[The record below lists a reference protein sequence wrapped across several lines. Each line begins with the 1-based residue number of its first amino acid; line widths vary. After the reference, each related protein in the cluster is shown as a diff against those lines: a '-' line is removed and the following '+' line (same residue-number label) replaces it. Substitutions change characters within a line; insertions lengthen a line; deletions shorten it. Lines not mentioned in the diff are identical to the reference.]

1 MFSGDILR
9 DAIISGSNN
18 IFNERQ
24 RVDELNVFPVPDGD
38 TGTNMSM
45 SIGNAAREL
54 SKQAGKNAGEIAKI
68 AASALLRGARGN
80 SGVITS
86 LLFRGISKGIGS
98 SEEVTAENLVAA
110 LSAGVEAA
118 YKAVMKPTEGTIL
131 TVARIAAEE
140 AKKALSAGADALGVF
155 KAALE
160 GAKVALDDTP
170 NLLPTL
176 KKAGVVDA
184 GGRGL
189 VVIFEGMLSVFENG
203 KIIQISGETE
213 AAIDNGE
220 GDAARNA
227 AAEFEGE
234 ITFTYCTEFI
244 VNRKEDKAD
253 SDAADLRAYLETIGD
268 CVVVVDDEDIIKTHV
283 HTDHPGNALE
293 KALTF
298 GQLVNLKIE
307 NMRDQHERAKH
318 DSENAKKKPVNNST
332 NTEKIT
338 SVEPTEEFG
347 FVSVCVGEG
356 LENLFRELGV
366 NTIVS
371 GGQTMN
377 PSTDDILK
385 AIEQTPAK
393 TVFVLPN
400 NKNIIMAA
408 EQAIPL
414 ASRKV
419 IVLPTRTI
427 PMGISAVIAF
437 DPDLSDEKNAI
448 AMQNAFSNVSTGQ
461 ITFAA
466 RDSDFDGL
474 KIKKDDLMAMENGKI
489 IFTDSDLTHCAVKLC
504 QKMCKK
510 DVSFLTIIFG
520 EDVSENTANRVQAEL
535 NEKFGGKIEIT
546 VINGGQPVYYF
557 IISAE

>member
-1 MFSGDILR
+1 MFSGNILR

-54 SKQAGKNAGEIAKI
+54 SKQTGKTAGEIAKI

-86 LLFRGISKGIGS
+86 LLFRGISKGIGND
-98 SEEVTAENLVAA
+98 EEVTAENLVAA
-110 LSAGVEAA
+110 LQAGVEAA

-140 AKKALSAGADALGVF
+140 AKKALASNADALGVF

-203 KIIQISGETE
+203 KIIEIENSEK
-213 AAIDNGE
+213 IDNGE
-220 GDAARNA
+220 GDSARNA

-244 VNRKEDKAD
+244 VKRKEDKTD
-253 SDAADLRAYLETIGD
+253 NDAAELRAYLETIGD

-307 NMRDQHERAKH
+307 NMRDQHERTKH
-318 DSENAKKKPVNNST
+318 DSENAKKRPVNNST
-332 NTEKIT
+332 NTETIT
-338 SVEPTEEFG
+338 SVEPTEDFG
-347 FVSVCVGEG
+347 FVSVCVGDG

-393 TVFVLPN
+393 TVFLPN

-427 PMGISAVIAF
+427 PMGISAVISF
-437 DPDLSDEKNAI
+437 DPDLSDEENAI
-448 AMQNAFSNVSTGQ
+448 AMQNAFENVSTGQ

-466 RDSDFDGL
+466 RNSDFDGL

-489 IFTDSDLTHCAVKLC
+489 VFTDTDLVRCAVKLC

-510 DVSFLTIIFG
+510 DVSFLTLIFG
-520 EDVSENTANRVQAEL
+520 EGVDEKTANLIQNEL
-535 NEKFGGKIEIT
+535 DEKFGGKIEIT

>member
-1 MFSGDILR
+1 MFSGDVLR
-9 DAIISGSNN
+9 DAIISGANN
-18 IFNERQ
+18 IYNERR

-54 SKQAGKNAGEIAKI
+54 SKHAGETAGEISAV

-86 LLFRGISKGIGS
+86 LLFRGLAKGFQGCD
-98 SEEVTAENLVAA
+98 EVTAENLANA
-110 LSAGVEAA
+110 LRLGVEAA
-118 YKAVMKPTEGTIL
+118 YKAVMKPTEGTSL
-131 TVARIAAEE
+131 TVARVAAEQ
-140 AKKALSAGADALGVF
+140 AKQAADSGADALEVF
-155 KAALE
+155 RAALN
-160 GAKVALDDTP
+160 GAKEALADTP
-170 NLLPTL
+170 NLLPVL

-189 VVIFEGMLSVFENG
+189 VVIFEGMLSVFESG
-203 KIIQISGETE
+203 KIIALENAPQPAETE
-213 AAIDNGE
+213 KDE
-220 GDAARNA
+220 TRNA
-227 AAEFEGE
+227 AGEFESE

-244 VNRKEDKAD
+244 VSRKEDKAE
-253 SDAADLRAYLETIGD
+253 SDPAELRAYLEGIGD
-268 CVVVVDDEDIIKTHV
+268 CVVVVDDSEIIKVHV
-283 HTDHPGNALE
+283 HTDHPGNAIE
-293 KALTF
+293 KALTY
-298 GQLVNLKIE
+298 GQLINLKIE

-318 DSENAKKKPVNNST
+318 DAENAKKKPVNNST
-332 NTEKIT
+332 NTETIVP
-338 SVEPTEEFG
+338 VEPTEEFG

-356 LENLFRELGV
+356 LETLFRELGV

-385 AIEQTPAK
+385 AVEQTPAK

-408 EQAIPL
+408 EQAVPL
-414 ASRKV
+414 SSRKV

-427 PMGISAVIAF
+427 PMGISAVLAF
-437 DPDLSDEKNAI
+437 NPDCSDEENAI
-448 AMQNAFSNVSTGQ
+448 EMQNAADRVSTGQ

-466 RDSDFDGL
+466 RDSDFDGF

-489 IFTDSDLTHCAVKLC
+489 TFIDHDLEHCAVRLC
-504 QKMCKK
+504 RQMCKK
-510 DVSFLTIIFG
+510 DVQFLTLIYG
-520 EDVSENTANRVQAEL
+520 EDVDEATADRIQSEL
-535 NEKFGGKIEIT
+535 DEKFEGKIEIT

>member
-1 MFSGDILR
+1 MFSGDLLR
-9 DAIISGSNN
+9 DAIISGANN
-18 IFNERQ
+18 IYNERQ

-54 SKQAGKNAGEIAKI
+54 TNHSGKTAGEISSI

-86 LLFRGISKGIGS
+86 LLFRGFSKGFKDC
-98 SEEVTAENLVAA
+98 EFVTAENLVDA
-110 LSAGVEAA
+110 LEQGVDAA

-131 TVARIAAEE
+131 TVSRVAAEYAAE
-140 AKKALSAGADALGVF
+140 ALASGESDPLQIFKK
-155 KAALE
+155 ALE
-160 GAKVALDDTP
+160 GAKIALEDTP
-170 NLLPTL
+170 NLLPAL

-184 GGRGL
+184 GGRGV

-203 KIIQISGETE
+203 KIIEVAGNEET
-213 AAIDNGE
+213 IDNGT
-220 GDAARNA
+220 GDSTRNA
-227 AAEFEGE
+227 AGEFETE

-244 VNRKEDKAD
+244 INRKEDKAEG
-253 SDAADLRAYLETIGD
+253 DAADLRGYLETIGD
-268 CVVVVDDEDIIKTHV
+268 CVVVVDDEEIIKTHV

-318 DSENAKKKPVNNST
+318 DAKNQKKKAVQNPQSS
-332 NTEKIT
+332 EKIL

-347 FVSVCVGEG
+347 FVSVCVGDGIET
-356 LENLFRELGV
+356 LFKELGV

-377 PSTDDILK
+377 PSTDDILR
-385 AIEQTPAK
+385 AVEQTPAK

-414 ASRKV
+414 SSRKV

-427 PMGISAVIAF
+427 PMGISAVLAF
-437 DPDLSDEKNAI
+437 DPDQQDEQNAI
-448 AMQNAFSNVSTGQ
+448 NMQKAFEKVSTGQ

-466 RDSDFDGL
+466 RNSEVDGL

-489 IFTDSDLTHCAVKLC
+489 IFTETDLENCAYKLC
-504 QKMCKK
+504 KQMVKK
-510 DVSFLTIIFG
+510 DVQSLILIYGEGVAPEIADNVASRLT
-520 EDVSENTANRVQAEL
+520 
-535 NEKFGGKIEIT
+535 EKFGSKIDVT
-546 VINGGQPVYYF
+546 PINGGQPVYYF

>member
-9 DAIISGSNN
+9 DAIISGANY
-18 IFNERQ
+18 IYNERQ

-54 SKQAGKNAGEIAKI
+54 SKQAGKNAGEIAQI

-86 LLFRGISKGIGS
+86 LLFRGIAKGLKGS
-98 SEEVTAENLVAA
+98 DEVTSENLVSA
-110 LSAGVEAA
+110 LEFGVEAA

-131 TVARIAAEE
+131 TVARVASEE
-140 AKKALSAGADALGVF
+140 AKKAAADGADALNTF

-203 KIIQISGETE
+203 KMVEIEN
-213 AAIDNGE
+213 APAIDNGE
-220 GDAARNA
+220 GESARNA
-227 AAEFEGE
+227 AGEFEAE
-234 ITFTYCTEFI
+234 ITFTYCTEFL
-244 VNRKEDKAD
+244 VSRKEDKTD
-253 SDAADLRAYLETIGD
+253 NDAAELRAYLETIGD
-268 CVVVVDDEDIIKTHV
+268 CVVVVDDSEIIKVHV

-293 KALTF
+293 KAITF
-298 GQLVNLKIE
+298 GQLINLKIE

-318 DSENAKKKPVNNST
+318 DAQNAKKKPVNNST
-332 NTEKIT
+332 NTEKIV
-338 SVEPTEEFG
+338 SVEPTEDMG

-366 NTIVS
+366 NTLVS

-385 AIEQTPAK
+385 AIENTPAK

-408 EQAIPL
+408 EQAVPL
-414 ASRKV
+414 SSRKV

-427 PMGISAVIAF
+427 PMGISALISF
-437 DPDLSDEKNAI
+437 DPDLSDEENAI
-448 AMQNAFSNVSTGQ
+448 NMQNAFGNVSTGQ

-474 KIKKDDLMAMENGKI
+474 KIKKDDLMAMENGNI
-489 IFTDSDLTHCAVKLC
+489 VFTESDLTRCAVKLC

-510 DVSFLTIIFG
+510 NVQFLTLIYG
-520 EDVSENTANRVQAEL
+520 EDVDEATADRIQAEL
-535 NEKFGGKIEIT
+535 NEKFDGKIEIT